1 MAPSG
6 ADLATHSNQIKQFH
20 LLSIALVPIFK
31 PVKDSSR
38 FHGSVEKIP
47 LLFLSLFNMQE
58 RKTVEV
64 SEEPKASQQ
73 Y

>member
-1 MAPSG
+1 LFPY
-6 ADLATHSNQIKQFH
+6 
-20 LLSIALVPIFK
+20 FK

-58 RKTVEV
+58 RNTAEI